1 MGGDLAGRAGESAP
15 GVLVFLAGTWGTT
28 EMAAR
33 CPRWYL
39 ALCWLMFVFLSV
51 SPSVRPRG
59 PLKELQQ
66 LQEVL
71 LGSKFK

>member
-1 MGGDLAGRAGESAP
+1 MGKPNMGDHRDGCKMSQVVP
-15 GVLVFLAGTWGTT
+15 SF
-28 EMAAR
+28 M
-33 CPRWYL
+33 
-39 ALCWLMFVFLSV
+39 LMFVFLSV
-51 SPSVRPRG
+51 SLSVRPRG